1 MGNLNLDID
10 AVLRTLGALA
20 ERYGE
25 SSEEEQALR
34 AAGMS
39 LIFVQRTG
47 QTNQLLRFFEEFDAP
62 LSAIEIARSFGG
74 QQEAND
80 WLRGPE
86 ATPGVLVTIAG
97 VTHVVANGQSGLML
111 VRTLSPEELSNERKS

>member
-25 SSEEEQALR
+25 SSEDEQALR

-47 QTNQLLRFFEEFDAP
+47 QLSQLVRFIEEFDAP
-62 LSAIEIARSFGG
+62 LSAIKIARTVGSIE
-74 QQEAND
+74 EANN
-80 WLRGPE
+80 WLRSPE
-86 ATPGVLVTIAG
+86 AKPGVLVKIAS
-97 VTHVVANGQSGLML
+97 VTHVAAEGPSGLML
-111 VRTLSPEELSNERKS
+111 VRTLSPDELSNEREG